1 MRERPPSIIVL
12 WLLAAGFLAFAVWR
26 LAAPV
31 NEAGGSPVRFAR
43 GPEGV
48 ARADGRRPTRAPVVY
63 VHVAGAVR
71 RPGLVRVPR
80 GSRVAEAVSRAGG
93 PTRRAEL
100 TGVNLAAELEDGQ
113 QVVVPLRGAGGV
125 SSVAGTAPR
134 PGEPGAP
141 KLSLG
146 AATAEQLDELDGIG
160 PTLSQRIIEYRTEQ
174 GGFRSLDELRE
185 VDGIG
190 EKRFETLREAL
201 QP

>member
-26 LAAPV
+26 LVAPG
-31 NEAGGSPVRFAR
+31 NEAGGSPVRIAR

-48 ARADGRRPTRAPVVY
+48 ARADGRRPTRAPALY
-63 VHVAGAVR
+63 VHVAGAVL
-71 RPGLVRVPR
+71 RPGLVRVAR

-134 PGEPGAP
+134 PGEPGVP

-146 AATAEQLDELDGIG
+146 AASAEQLDELDGIG

-174 GGFRSLDELRE
+174 GGFRSLDELLE